1 MAKARE
7 SAELIGDG
15 LAWIDFPGVDVEM
28 NGTSGSLNFS
38 KSPASEPPG
47 EDSEVAPTTD
57 WNPQSWELEHADGMF
72 SDLVFSVGKK
82 VGIQGRVW
90 DTISVVVHGHHTAIV
105 LKAMLLQ
112 DGQCPWRFL
121 RDGECRRAKVS
132 NGIVC
137 KF

>member
-1 MAKARE
+1 MAKTRE

-28 NGTSGSLNFS
+28 DSTSRSLDFS

-57 WNPQSWELEHADGMF
+57 WNSQTWELEDTDGMF
-72 SDLVFSVGKK
+72 SDLMFSVGKK
-82 VGIQGRVW
+82 IGIQGRVW

-105 LKAMLLQ
+105 LKAVLLQ

-121 RDGECRRAKVS
+121 RDGERRRAKVS

>member
-1 MAKARE
+1 
-7 SAELIGDG
+7 
-15 LAWIDFPGVDVEM
+15 
-28 NGTSGSLNFS
+28 
-38 KSPASEPPG
+38 
-47 EDSEVAPTTD
+47 
-57 WNPQSWELEHADGMF
+57 MF
-72 SDLVFSVGKK
+72 SDLMFSVGKK
-82 VGIQGRVW
+82 IRIQGRVW

-121 RDGECRRAKVS
+121 RDGERRRAKVS

>member
-1 MAKARE
+1 MAKTGE

-15 LAWIDFPGVDVEM
+15 LAWIDFPGVYVEM
-28 NGTSGSLNFS
+28 DSTTGSLDFS

-57 WNPQSWELEHADGMF
+57 WNSQSRELEDTDGMF
-72 SDLVFSVGKK
+72 SDLMFSVGKK
-82 VGIQGRVW
+82 IGIQGRVW
-90 DTISVVVHGHHTAIV
+90 DTISVVVHGHHAAIV
-105 LKAMLLQ
+105 LKAVLLE

-121 RDGECRRAKVS
+121 RDGERRRAKVS